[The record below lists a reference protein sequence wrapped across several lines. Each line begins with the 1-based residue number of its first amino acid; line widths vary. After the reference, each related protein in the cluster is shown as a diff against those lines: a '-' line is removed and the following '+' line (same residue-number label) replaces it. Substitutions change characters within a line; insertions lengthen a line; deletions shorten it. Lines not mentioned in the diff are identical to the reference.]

1 MERPVLEAQR
11 LWVACAL
18 ARTQFIDGRGEA
30 RNVRAPHG
38 HDRSGK
44 VVGIARVRPLG
55 RVGLH
60 VVLGRDARAQY
71 EFWMH
76 NMHFAMEDLLL
87 FQVDGYHALAEP
99 ATWHGGSIDRMRGW
113 FQRALGLHDVF
124 AALGGQEGAAPPQFS
139 VTVLPRFLESGCP
152 SRLLLPARQHK
163 VQTRGMGWSTLEQIW
178 PGIRQALAR
187 SAGPAPEPER
197 FEPEREALMLADYLR
212 EADLHDAM
220 RWVEKLQGYHDSMVC
235 ARTLEPS
242 GKFDKAFVITIKSNR

>member
-18 ARTQFIDGRGEA
+18 ARTQFIGGRGEK
-30 RNVRAPHG
+30 RDVRAPHG

-71 EFWMH
+71 EFWRH
-76 NMHFAMEDLLL
+76 NMHFAMEFLLL

-99 ATWHGGSIDRMRGW
+99 ATWHGGSIDRQRGW

-124 AALGGQEGAAPPQFS
+124 EALGGQKE
-139 VTVLPRFLESGCP
+139 R
-152 SRLLLPARQHK
+152 RH
-163 VQTRGMGWSTLEQIW
+163 
-178 PGIRQALAR
+178 R
-187 SAGPAPEPER
+187 SSA
-197 FEPEREALMLADYLR
+197 
-212 EADLHDAM
+212 
-220 RWVEKLQGYHDSMVC
+220 
-235 ARTLEPS
+235 
-242 GKFDKAFVITIKSNR
+242 